1 MIPRRRSIASQSAQF
16 FEGMI
21 SASWPGARWMGQ
33 AELQRRPTQRS
44 QYTPMRLSM
53 TR

>member
-21 SASWPGARWMGQ
+21 WPGARWMGQ